1 MGNLQIWEWVLLLV
15 ATVVAVRSL
24 ARLMRQ
30 ERDKLVAELT
40 TQVEQEQQSK
50 READRRER
58 AKKRGAG
65 AKQVA

>member
-15 ATVVAVRSL
+15 AAVVAVRSL

-40 TQVEQEQQSK
+40 TQVEQEQQNK
-50 READRRER
+50 KEAERRER
-58 AKKRGAG
+58 AKKRSAG
-65 AKQVA
+65 KSAA